1 MLHIHVAHATPFSA
15 GDAGSTDGAQ
25 NAKKIFAIHVEHPF
39 IAYLVMKQFVLI
51 VINRVESSVPI
62 AENHLA
68 RNAEW

>member
-1 MLHIHVAHATPFSA
+1 MAHATTFSA

-25 NAKKIFAIHVEHPF
+25 NANRNFAIHVEHPI
-39 IAYLVMKQFVLI
+39 IAYFVMKQFVLI